1 MIEKLISRVFY
12 ARNLAHWAH
21 WRTKSY
27 AEHQALGGFYDD
39 VIEALD
45 SLVEAHQAVHGLV
58 GDIPAP
64 GTKDSDVL
72 PVLRADA
79 DWIEQNHEAICEG
92 NRAIANLIDGVTGVY
107 LRTIYKLE
115 NLK

>member
-1 MIEKLISRVFY
+1 MIEQLISRVFY
-12 ARNLAHWAH
+12 ARNLAHWSH

-27 AEHQALGGFYDD
+27 AQHKALGHFYED

-45 SLVEAHQAVHGLV
+45 ALIEAHQAVHGLV

-64 GTKDSDVL
+64 TAKGGEVL
-72 PVLRADA
+72 PILRSDA
-79 DWIEQNHEAICEG
+79 EWIEQSHEAICEG
-92 NRAIANLIDGVTGVY
+92 NRAIANLIDGVTAVY